1 MTAISKS
8 LTKRLDKSKKTYEIL
23 TIIYLNNM
31 RRSIL
36 LISLSLGIF
45 STTILAQDVDDTICF
60 KIEQAKILLKDA
72 KKGQALDS
80 VVVILT
86 EQIERDRARTVEM
99 VDDLNK
105 LSKKAN
111 RRGVIAMG
119 LGFIAV
125 LEGLIIAILML

>member
-1 MTAISKS
+1 M
-8 LTKRLDKSKKTYEIL
+8 RLL
-23 TIIYLNNM
+23 
-31 RRSIL
+31 IL
-36 LISLSLGIF
+36 LLSLNLGIF
-45 STTILAQDVDDTICF
+45 STTTLAQENGDTLCF
-60 KIEQAKILLKDA
+60 TIEQAKMLLKDA

-119 LGFIAV
+119 LGFVAV
-125 LEGLIIAILML
+125 LEGLIIAILVL